1 MLDQRL
7 ATRVENFVS
16 RLKRESVCMH
26 GFILDVRGE
35 VKATAYYPPFEEG
48 KAHRMY
54 SVSKSMTALAIGL
67 LLDEG
72 KISLDD
78 CIADYFRDYLPE
90 KPDARLMRLKIRDM
104 LRMAT
109 CYRATVYR
117 ETDDDWTKPFFTAAS
132 THEPGTVFHYDTGCS
147 QVLAALVARLT
158 GQQVMDYLT
167 ARVFTPL
174 GANDE
179 KHWLRDPAGTCQGGT
194 GLCMSLR
201 DLHKVTRLVMDG
213 GRGILPEWF
222 CREMTKKH
230 IDNCLCANE
239 EERYGYGWQVWMT
252 RAGWAMYGLG
262 GQLAVVCPEKDV
274 CLCTIADTRLDP
286 IGVQRIYNAFFDEIY
301 PYCGMEDMSPVRLS
315 PEMQPLGNNPACALD
330 ASPVYHFAAPNP
342 LGLKRVELRGN
353 TLIWEN
359 ARGRHPLQFGLGE
372 NRVSEFPGWPGRTML
387 SSGGWVSADE
397 NGNLLRVRCQIIDD
411 APCGV
416 DMLLHFTGTCLTVQA
431 RKSSDPATN
440 AYEGVA
446 TGYVEEDADE
456 S

>member
-1 MLDQRL
+1 
-7 ATRVENFVS
+7 
-16 RLKRESVCMH
+16 
-26 GFILDVRGE
+26 
-35 VKATAYYPPFEEG
+35 
-48 KAHRMY
+48 
-54 SVSKSMTALAIGL
+54 
-67 LLDEG
+67 
-72 KISLDD
+72 
-78 CIADYFRDYLPE
+78 
-90 KPDARLMRLKIRDM
+90 
-104 LRMAT
+104 
-109 CYRATVYR
+109 
-117 ETDDDWTKPFFTAAS
+117 
-132 THEPGTVFHYDTGCS
+132 
-147 QVLAALVARLT
+147 
-158 GQQVMDYLT
+158 
-167 ARVFTPL
+167 
-174 GANDE
+174 
-179 KHWLRDPAGTCQGGT
+179 
-194 GLCMSLR
+194 
-201 DLHKVTRLVMDG
+201 
-213 GRGILPEWF
+213 
-222 CREMTKKH
+222 MTKKH

-262 GQLAVVCPEKDV
+262 GQLAVVCPEKDA

-342 LGLKRVELRGN
+342 LGLKCVELRGN

-372 NRVSEFPGWPGRTML
+372 NLASEFPGWPGRTML

-416 DMLLHFTGTCLTVQA
+416 DMLLHFTPTCLTVQA

-446 TGYVEEDADE
+446 TGYAE
-456 S
+456 